1 MADERLQIAYRVL
14 GYLAENPNAQ
24 DTLEGIVEWWLWERL
39 TTNHATRV
47 KEALADL
54 VLASLVLERRGK
66 DSRTHY
72 KINPLKLERSEERRV
87 GKECRSRW
95 SPYH

>member
-54 VLASLVLERRGK
+54 VLESLVLERRGK
-66 DSRTHY
+66 DSRTYY
-72 KINPLKLERSEERRV
+72 KINPLKLEEIAAFLTEK
-87 GKECRSRW
+87 GKKH
-95 SPYH
+95 P